1 LRRKGKNNPKGH
13 NETRGKI
20 NTCKTIHERDEKYP
34 NAKTSIE
41 YGHFEGDTIVGKARK
56 SAIVTLVEK
65 YSKYIVLLKASRKS
79 EDVKEAICKWL
90 SSLHKSC
97 ISTITFDRGKEFSK
111 WSDIEK
117 DSSVNIEIYFGD
129 PGSPGQRGLN
139 ENSNGIVRKD
149 LPKSTDLSAYSQE
162 ELNMINLL
170 ISVNGVGPKSAVA
183 MLGALSPSQLAL
195 AIATED
201 IKALSVG
208 QGIGKKIAQ
217 RIALELKD
225 KVGADTI
232 TTGVELVQKVDVATG
247 ERAEALSA
255 LMALGFTK
263 NEAENAIKAVFVNGM
278 ATEEIISKALKVVK

>member
-1 LRRKGKNNPKGH
+1 MISYVKGTVAYIGNDCIVVDNNGIGYNIQVSLSTASAVVMEK
-13 NETRGKI
+13 EVKI
-20 NTCKTIHERDEKYP
+20 YTYMN
-34 NAKTSIE
+34 
-41 YGHFEGDTIVGKARK
+41 
-56 SAIVTLVEK
+56 
-65 YSKYIVLLKASRKS
+65 
-79 EDVKEAICKWL
+79 VKENEL
-90 SSLHKSC
+90 SL
-97 ISTITFDRGKEFSK
+97 
-111 WSDIEK
+111 
-117 DSSVNIEIYFGD
+117 FGF
-129 PGSPGQRGLN
+129 LT
-139 ENSNGIVRKD
+139 K
-149 LPKSTDLSAYSQE
+149 E
-162 ELNMINLL
+162 ELNMFNLL
-170 ISVNGVGPKSAVA
+170 IGVNGVGPKSAVA

-232 TTGVELVQKVDVATG
+232 TTGVEIVQKVDVTTG

-263 NEAENAIKAVFVNGM
+263 NETENAIKAVFVNGM

>member
-1 LRRKGKNNPKGH
+1 MINYVKGTVAYIGNDCIVVDNNGIGYNIQVSLSTASAVVMEK
-13 NETRGKI
+13 EVKI
-20 NTCKTIHERDEKYP
+20 YTYMN
-34 NAKTSIE
+34 
-41 YGHFEGDTIVGKARK
+41 
-56 SAIVTLVEK
+56 
-65 YSKYIVLLKASRKS
+65 
-79 EDVKEAICKWL
+79 VKENEL
-90 SSLHKSC
+90 SL
-97 ISTITFDRGKEFSK
+97 
-111 WSDIEK
+111 
-117 DSSVNIEIYFGD
+117 FGF
-129 PGSPGQRGLN
+129 LT
-139 ENSNGIVRKD
+139 K
-149 LPKSTDLSAYSQE
+149 E
-162 ELNMINLL
+162 ELNMFNLL
-170 ISVNGVGPKSAVA
+170 IGVNGVGPKSAVA

-232 TTGVELVQKVDVATG
+232 TTGVEIVQKVDVTTG

>member
-1 LRRKGKNNPKGH
+1 MISYVKGTVAYIGNDCIDVDNNGIGYNIQVSLSTASAVVMEK
-13 NETRGKI
+13 EVKI
-20 NTCKTIHERDEKYP
+20 YTYMN
-34 NAKTSIE
+34 
-41 YGHFEGDTIVGKARK
+41 
-56 SAIVTLVEK
+56 
-65 YSKYIVLLKASRKS
+65 
-79 EDVKEAICKWL
+79 VKENEL
-90 SSLHKSC
+90 SL
-97 ISTITFDRGKEFSK
+97 
-111 WSDIEK
+111 
-117 DSSVNIEIYFGD
+117 FGF
-129 PGSPGQRGLN
+129 LT
-139 ENSNGIVRKD
+139 K
-149 LPKSTDLSAYSQE
+149 E
-162 ELNMINLL
+162 ELNMFNLL
-170 ISVNGVGPKSAVA
+170 IGVNGVGPKSAVA

-232 TTGVELVQKVDVATG
+232 TTGVEIVQKVDVTTG

>member
-1 LRRKGKNNPKGH
+1 MISYVKGTVAYIGNDCIVVDNNGIGYNIQVSPSTASAVVMEK
-13 NETRGKI
+13 EVKI
-20 NTCKTIHERDEKYP
+20 YTYMN
-34 NAKTSIE
+34 
-41 YGHFEGDTIVGKARK
+41 
-56 SAIVTLVEK
+56 
-65 YSKYIVLLKASRKS
+65 
-79 EDVKEAICKWL
+79 VKENEL
-90 SSLHKSC
+90 SL
-97 ISTITFDRGKEFSK
+97 
-111 WSDIEK
+111 
-117 DSSVNIEIYFGD
+117 FGFLTK
-129 PGSPGQRGLN
+129 G
-139 ENSNGIVRKD
+139 
-149 LPKSTDLSAYSQE
+149 
-162 ELNMINLL
+162 ELNMFNLL
-170 ISVNGVGPKSAVA
+170 IGVNGVGPKSAVA

-232 TTGVELVQKVDVATG
+232 NTGVEIVQKVDVTTG

>member
-1 LRRKGKNNPKGH
+1 MISYVKGTVAYIGNDCIVVDNNGIGY
-13 NETRGKI
+13 NIQVSSSTASAVVM
-20 NTCKTIHERDEKYP
+20 EKEVQIYTYM
-34 NAKTSIE
+34 N
-41 YGHFEGDTIVGKARK
+41 
-56 SAIVTLVEK
+56 
-65 YSKYIVLLKASRKS
+65 
-79 EDVKEAICKWL
+79 VKENEL
-90 SSLHKSC
+90 SL
-97 ISTITFDRGKEFSK
+97 
-111 WSDIEK
+111 
-117 DSSVNIEIYFGD
+117 FGF
-129 PGSPGQRGLN
+129 LT
-139 ENSNGIVRKD
+139 K
-149 LPKSTDLSAYSQE
+149 E
-162 ELNMINLL
+162 ELNMFNLL

-232 TTGVELVQKVDVATG
+232 STGIELVQKVDVATG

>member
-1 LRRKGKNNPKGH
+1 MISYVKGTVAYIENDCIVVDNNGIGYNIQVSPSTASAVVMEK
-13 NETRGKI
+13 EVKI
-20 NTCKTIHERDEKYP
+20 YTYMN
-34 NAKTSIE
+34 
-41 YGHFEGDTIVGKARK
+41 
-56 SAIVTLVEK
+56 
-65 YSKYIVLLKASRKS
+65 
-79 EDVKEAICKWL
+79 VKENEL
-90 SSLHKSC
+90 SL
-97 ISTITFDRGKEFSK
+97 
-111 WSDIEK
+111 
-117 DSSVNIEIYFGD
+117 FGF
-129 PGSPGQRGLN
+129 LT
-139 ENSNGIVRKD
+139 K
-149 LPKSTDLSAYSQE
+149 E
-162 ELNMINLL
+162 ELL
-170 ISVNGVGPKSAVA
+170 IGVNGVGPKSAVA
-183 MLGALSPSQLAL
+183 MLGALSPAQLAL

-232 TTGVELVQKVDVATG
+232 TTGVEIVQKVDVTTG

>member
-1 LRRKGKNNPKGH
+1 MISYVKGTVAYIGNDCIVVDNNGIGYNIQVSLSTASAVVMEK
-13 NETRGKI
+13 EVKI
-20 NTCKTIHERDEKYP
+20 YTYMN
-34 NAKTSIE
+34 
-41 YGHFEGDTIVGKARK
+41 
-56 SAIVTLVEK
+56 
-65 YSKYIVLLKASRKS
+65 
-79 EDVKEAICKWL
+79 VKENEL
-90 SSLHKSC
+90 SL
-97 ISTITFDRGKEFSK
+97 
-111 WSDIEK
+111 
-117 DSSVNIEIYFGD
+117 FGF
-129 PGSPGQRGLN
+129 LT
-139 ENSNGIVRKD
+139 K
-149 LPKSTDLSAYSQE
+149 E
-162 ELNMINLL
+162 ELNMFNLL
-170 ISVNGVGPKSAVA
+170 IGVNGVGPKSAVA

-195 AIATED
+195 AIVTED

-232 TTGVELVQKVDVATG
+232 TTGVEIVQKVDVTTG

>member
-1 LRRKGKNNPKGH
+1 MISYVKGTVAYIGNDCIVVDNNGIGY
-13 NETRGKI
+13 NIQVSSST
-20 NTCKTIHERDEKYP
+20 
-34 NAKTSIE
+34 A
-41 YGHFEGDTIVGKARK
+41 
-56 SAIVTLVEK
+56 SAVVMQKEVQIYT
-65 YSKYIVLLKASRKS
+65 YMN
-79 EDVKEAICKWL
+79 VKENEL
-90 SSLHKSC
+90 SL
-97 ISTITFDRGKEFSK
+97 
-111 WSDIEK
+111 
-117 DSSVNIEIYFGD
+117 FGF
-129 PGSPGQRGLN
+129 LT
-139 ENSNGIVRKD
+139 K
-149 LPKSTDLSAYSQE
+149 E
-162 ELNMINLL
+162 ELNMFNLL

>member
-1 LRRKGKNNPKGH
+1 MISYVKGTVAYIGNDCIVVDNNGIGYNIQVSLSTASAVVMEK
-13 NETRGKI
+13 EVKI
-20 NTCKTIHERDEKYP
+20 YTYMN
-34 NAKTSIE
+34 
-41 YGHFEGDTIVGKARK
+41 
-56 SAIVTLVEK
+56 
-65 YSKYIVLLKASRKS
+65 
-79 EDVKEAICKWL
+79 VKENEL
-90 SSLHKSC
+90 SL
-97 ISTITFDRGKEFSK
+97 
-111 WSDIEK
+111 
-117 DSSVNIEIYFGD
+117 FGF
-129 PGSPGQRGLN
+129 LT
-139 ENSNGIVRKD
+139 K
-149 LPKSTDLSAYSQE
+149 E
-162 ELNMINLL
+162 ELNMFNLL
-170 ISVNGVGPKSAVA
+170 IGVNGVGPKSAVA

-232 TTGVELVQKVDVATG
+232 TTGVEIVQKVDVTTG

-263 NEAENAIKAVFVNGM
+263 NESENAINAVFVNGI

>member
-1 LRRKGKNNPKGH
+1 MISYVKGTVAYIGNDCIVVDNNGIGY
-13 NETRGKI
+13 NIQVSLSTASAVVM
-20 NTCKTIHERDEKYP
+20 EKEVQIYTYM
-34 NAKTSIE
+34 N
-41 YGHFEGDTIVGKARK
+41 
-56 SAIVTLVEK
+56 
-65 YSKYIVLLKASRKS
+65 
-79 EDVKEAICKWL
+79 VKENEL
-90 SSLHKSC
+90 SL
-97 ISTITFDRGKEFSK
+97 
-111 WSDIEK
+111 
-117 DSSVNIEIYFGD
+117 FGF
-129 PGSPGQRGLN
+129 LT
-139 ENSNGIVRKD
+139 K
-149 LPKSTDLSAYSQE
+149 E
-162 ELNMINLL
+162 ELNMFNLL

>member
-1 LRRKGKNNPKGH
+1 MISYVKGTVAYIGNDCIVVDNNGIGYNIQVSSSTASAVVMEK
-13 NETRGKI
+13 EVKI
-20 NTCKTIHERDEKYP
+20 YTYMN
-34 NAKTSIE
+34 
-41 YGHFEGDTIVGKARK
+41 
-56 SAIVTLVEK
+56 
-65 YSKYIVLLKASRKS
+65 
-79 EDVKEAICKWL
+79 VKENEL
-90 SSLHKSC
+90 SL
-97 ISTITFDRGKEFSK
+97 
-111 WSDIEK
+111 
-117 DSSVNIEIYFGD
+117 FGF
-129 PGSPGQRGLN
+129 LT
-139 ENSNGIVRKD
+139 K
-149 LPKSTDLSAYSQE
+149 E
-162 ELNMINLL
+162 ELNMFNLL

-232 TTGVELVQKVDVATG
+232 TTGVELVQKVDVTTG

-263 NEAENAIKAVFVNGM
+263 NEAESAIKAVFVNGM

>member
-1 LRRKGKNNPKGH
+1 MISYVKGTVAYIGNDCIVVDNNGIGY
-13 NETRGKI
+13 NIQVSSSTASAVVM
-20 NTCKTIHERDEKYP
+20 EKEVQIYTYM
-34 NAKTSIE
+34 N
-41 YGHFEGDTIVGKARK
+41 
-56 SAIVTLVEK
+56 
-65 YSKYIVLLKASRKS
+65 
-79 EDVKEAICKWL
+79 VKENEL
-90 SSLHKSC
+90 SL
-97 ISTITFDRGKEFSK
+97 
-111 WSDIEK
+111 
-117 DSSVNIEIYFGD
+117 FGF
-129 PGSPGQRGLN
+129 LT
-139 ENSNGIVRKD
+139 K
-149 LPKSTDLSAYSQE
+149 E
-162 ELNMINLL
+162 ELNMFNLL

-201 IKALSVG
+201 IKALSGG

-232 TTGVELVQKVDVATG
+232 TTGDELVQKVDVATG

>member
-1 LRRKGKNNPKGH
+1 MISYVKGTVAYIGNDCIVVDNNGIGY
-13 NETRGKI
+13 NIQVSSSTASAVVM
-20 NTCKTIHERDEKYP
+20 EKEVQIYTYM
-34 NAKTSIE
+34 N
-41 YGHFEGDTIVGKARK
+41 
-56 SAIVTLVEK
+56 
-65 YSKYIVLLKASRKS
+65 
-79 EDVKEAICKWL
+79 VKENEL
-90 SSLHKSC
+90 SL
-97 ISTITFDRGKEFSK
+97 
-111 WSDIEK
+111 
-117 DSSVNIEIYFGD
+117 FGF
-129 PGSPGQRGLN
+129 LT
-139 ENSNGIVRKD
+139 K
-149 LPKSTDLSAYSQE
+149 E
-162 ELNMINLL
+162 ELNMFNLL

-201 IKALSVG
+201 IKALIVG

-232 TTGVELVQKVDVATG
+232 TTGVELVQKVDVTTG

>member
-1 LRRKGKNNPKGH
+1 MISYVKGTVAYIGNDCIVVDNNGIGY
-13 NETRGKI
+13 NIQVSSSTASAVVM
-20 NTCKTIHERDEKYP
+20 EKEVQIYTYM
-34 NAKTSIE
+34 N
-41 YGHFEGDTIVGKARK
+41 
-56 SAIVTLVEK
+56 
-65 YSKYIVLLKASRKS
+65 
-79 EDVKEAICKWL
+79 VKENEL
-90 SSLHKSC
+90 SL
-97 ISTITFDRGKEFSK
+97 
-111 WSDIEK
+111 
-117 DSSVNIEIYFGD
+117 FGF
-129 PGSPGQRGLN
+129 LT
-139 ENSNGIVRKD
+139 K
-149 LPKSTDLSAYSQE
+149 E
-162 ELNMINLL
+162 ELNMFNLL

-263 NEAENAIKAVFVNGM
+263 NETENAIKAFFVNGM

>member
-1 LRRKGKNNPKGH
+1 MISYVKGTVAYIGNDCIVVDNNGIGYNIQVSSSTASAVVMEKGVQIYTYM
-13 NETRGKI
+13 N
-20 NTCKTIHERDEKYP
+20 
-34 NAKTSIE
+34 
-41 YGHFEGDTIVGKARK
+41 
-56 SAIVTLVEK
+56 
-65 YSKYIVLLKASRKS
+65 
-79 EDVKEAICKWL
+79 VKENEL
-90 SSLHKSC
+90 SL
-97 ISTITFDRGKEFSK
+97 
-111 WSDIEK
+111 
-117 DSSVNIEIYFGD
+117 FGF
-129 PGSPGQRGLN
+129 LTN
-139 ENSNGIVRKD
+139 
-149 LPKSTDLSAYSQE
+149 E
-162 ELNMINLL
+162 ELNMFNLL

>member
-1 LRRKGKNNPKGH
+1 MISYVKGTVAYIGNDCIVVDNNGIGY
-13 NETRGKI
+13 NIQVSSSTASAVVM
-20 NTCKTIHERDEKYP
+20 EKEVQIYTYM
-34 NAKTSIE
+34 N
-41 YGHFEGDTIVGKARK
+41 
-56 SAIVTLVEK
+56 
-65 YSKYIVLLKASRKS
+65 
-79 EDVKEAICKWL
+79 VKENEL
-90 SSLHKSC
+90 SL
-97 ISTITFDRGKEFSK
+97 
-111 WSDIEK
+111 
-117 DSSVNIEIYFGD
+117 FGF
-129 PGSPGQRGLN
+129 LT
-139 ENSNGIVRKD
+139 K
-149 LPKSTDLSAYSQE
+149 E
-162 ELNMINLL
+162 ELNMFNLL

-255 LMALGFTK
+255 LVALGFTK

>member
-1 LRRKGKNNPKGH
+1 MISYVKGTVAYIGNDCIVVDNNGIGYNIQVSSSTASAVVMEKGVQIYTYM
-13 NETRGKI
+13 N
-20 NTCKTIHERDEKYP
+20 
-34 NAKTSIE
+34 
-41 YGHFEGDTIVGKARK
+41 
-56 SAIVTLVEK
+56 
-65 YSKYIVLLKASRKS
+65 
-79 EDVKEAICKWL
+79 VKENEL
-90 SSLHKSC
+90 SL
-97 ISTITFDRGKEFSK
+97 
-111 WSDIEK
+111 
-117 DSSVNIEIYFGD
+117 FGF
-129 PGSPGQRGLN
+129 LT
-139 ENSNGIVRKD
+139 K
-149 LPKSTDLSAYSQE
+149 E
-162 ELNMINLL
+162 ELNML

-232 TTGVELVQKVDVATG
+232 TTGVELVQKVDVTTG

>member
-1 LRRKGKNNPKGH
+1 MISYVKGTVAYIGNDCIVVDNNGIGY
-13 NETRGKI
+13 NIQVSSSTASAVVM
-20 NTCKTIHERDEKYP
+20 EKEVQIYTYM
-34 NAKTSIE
+34 N
-41 YGHFEGDTIVGKARK
+41 
-56 SAIVTLVEK
+56 
-65 YSKYIVLLKASRKS
+65 
-79 EDVKEAICKWL
+79 VKENEL
-90 SSLHKSC
+90 SL
-97 ISTITFDRGKEFSK
+97 
-111 WSDIEK
+111 
-117 DSSVNIEIYFGD
+117 FGF
-129 PGSPGQRGLN
+129 LT
-139 ENSNGIVRKD
+139 K
-149 LPKSTDLSAYSQE
+149 E
-162 ELNMINLL
+162 ELNMFNLL

-255 LMALGFTK
+255 LMAPGFTK

>member
-1 LRRKGKNNPKGH
+1 MISYVKGTVAYIGNDCIVVDNNGIGY
-13 NETRGKI
+13 NIQVSSSTASAVVM
-20 NTCKTIHERDEKYP
+20 EKEVQIYTYM
-34 NAKTSIE
+34 N
-41 YGHFEGDTIVGKARK
+41 
-56 SAIVTLVEK
+56 
-65 YSKYIVLLKASRKS
+65 
-79 EDVKEAICKWL
+79 VKENEL
-90 SSLHKSC
+90 SL
-97 ISTITFDRGKEFSK
+97 
-111 WSDIEK
+111 
-117 DSSVNIEIYFGD
+117 FGF
-129 PGSPGQRGLN
+129 LT
-139 ENSNGIVRKD
+139 K
-149 LPKSTDLSAYSQE
+149 E
-162 ELNMINLL
+162 ELNMFNLL

-232 TTGVELVQKVDVATG
+232 TTGVELVQKVDVTTG

>member
-1 LRRKGKNNPKGH
+1 MISYVKGTVAYIENDCIVVDNNGIGY
-13 NETRGKI
+13 NIQVSSSTASAVVM
-20 NTCKTIHERDEKYP
+20 EKEVQIYTYM
-34 NAKTSIE
+34 N
-41 YGHFEGDTIVGKARK
+41 
-56 SAIVTLVEK
+56 
-65 YSKYIVLLKASRKS
+65 
-79 EDVKEAICKWL
+79 VKENEL
-90 SSLHKSC
+90 SL
-97 ISTITFDRGKEFSK
+97 
-111 WSDIEK
+111 
-117 DSSVNIEIYFGD
+117 FGF
-129 PGSPGQRGLN
+129 LT
-139 ENSNGIVRKD
+139 K
-149 LPKSTDLSAYSQE
+149 E
-162 ELNMINLL
+162 ELNMFNLL
-170 ISVNGVGPKSAVA
+170 IGVNGVGPKSAVA
-183 MLGALSPSQLAL
+183 MLGALSPAQLAL

-232 TTGVELVQKVDVATG
+232 TTGVEIVQKVDVTTG

>member
-1 LRRKGKNNPKGH
+1 MISYVKGTVAYIGNDCIVVDNNGIGY
-13 NETRGKI
+13 NIQVSSSTASAVVM
-20 NTCKTIHERDEKYP
+20 EKEVQIYTYM
-34 NAKTSIE
+34 N
-41 YGHFEGDTIVGKARK
+41 
-56 SAIVTLVEK
+56 
-65 YSKYIVLLKASRKS
+65 
-79 EDVKEAICKWL
+79 VKENEL
-90 SSLHKSC
+90 SL
-97 ISTITFDRGKEFSK
+97 
-111 WSDIEK
+111 
-117 DSSVNIEIYFGD
+117 FGF
-129 PGSPGQRGLN
+129 LT
-139 ENSNGIVRKD
+139 K
-149 LPKSTDLSAYSQE
+149 E
-162 ELNMINLL
+162 ELNMFNLL

-225 KVGADTI
+225 KVGVDTI

>member
-1 LRRKGKNNPKGH
+1 MISYVKGTVAYIGNDCIVVDNNGIGY
-13 NETRGKI
+13 NIQVSSSTASAVVM
-20 NTCKTIHERDEKYP
+20 EKEVQIYTYM
-34 NAKTSIE
+34 N
-41 YGHFEGDTIVGKARK
+41 
-56 SAIVTLVEK
+56 
-65 YSKYIVLLKASRKS
+65 
-79 EDVKEAICKWL
+79 VKENEL
-90 SSLHKSC
+90 SL
-97 ISTITFDRGKEFSK
+97 
-111 WSDIEK
+111 
-117 DSSVNIEIYFGD
+117 FGF
-129 PGSPGQRGLN
+129 LT
-139 ENSNGIVRKD
+139 K
-149 LPKSTDLSAYSQE
+149 E
-162 ELNMINLL
+162 ELNMFNLL

-232 TTGVELVQKVDVATG
+232 TTGIELVQKVDVATG

>member
-1 LRRKGKNNPKGH
+1 MISYVKGTVAYIGNDCIVVDNNGIGY
-13 NETRGKI
+13 NIQVSSSTASAVVM
-20 NTCKTIHERDEKYP
+20 EKEVQIYTYM
-34 NAKTSIE
+34 N
-41 YGHFEGDTIVGKARK
+41 
-56 SAIVTLVEK
+56 
-65 YSKYIVLLKASRKS
+65 
-79 EDVKEAICKWL
+79 VKENEL
-90 SSLHKSC
+90 SL
-97 ISTITFDRGKEFSK
+97 
-111 WSDIEK
+111 
-117 DSSVNIEIYFGD
+117 FGF
-129 PGSPGQRGLN
+129 LT
-139 ENSNGIVRKD
+139 K
-149 LPKSTDLSAYSQE
+149 E
-162 ELNMINLL
+162 ELNMFNLL

-263 NEAENAIKAVFVNGM
+263 NEAENAIKAVFANGM
-278 ATEEIISKALKVVK
+278 ETEEIISKALKVVK

>member
-1 LRRKGKNNPKGH
+1 MISYVKGTVAYIGNDCIVVDNNGIGY
-13 NETRGKI
+13 NIQVSSST
-20 NTCKTIHERDEKYP
+20 
-34 NAKTSIE
+34 
-41 YGHFEGDTIVGKARK
+41 ARQRSHSCRTK
-56 SAIVTLVEK
+56 K
-65 YSKYIVLLKASRKS
+65 KPS
-79 EDVKEAICKWL
+79 EVQIYTYMNVKENEL
-90 SSLHKSC
+90 SL
-97 ISTITFDRGKEFSK
+97 
-111 WSDIEK
+111 
-117 DSSVNIEIYFGD
+117 FGF
-129 PGSPGQRGLN
+129 LT
-139 ENSNGIVRKD
+139 K
-149 LPKSTDLSAYSQE
+149 E
-162 ELNMINLL
+162 ELNMFNLL

>member
-1 LRRKGKNNPKGH
+1 MISYVKGTVAYIGNDCIVVDNNGIGYNIQVSSSTASAVMEKGVQIYTYM
-13 NETRGKI
+13 N
-20 NTCKTIHERDEKYP
+20 
-34 NAKTSIE
+34 
-41 YGHFEGDTIVGKARK
+41 
-56 SAIVTLVEK
+56 
-65 YSKYIVLLKASRKS
+65 
-79 EDVKEAICKWL
+79 VKENEL
-90 SSLHKSC
+90 SL
-97 ISTITFDRGKEFSK
+97 
-111 WSDIEK
+111 
-117 DSSVNIEIYFGD
+117 FGF
-129 PGSPGQRGLN
+129 LT
-139 ENSNGIVRKD
+139 K
-149 LPKSTDLSAYSQE
+149 E
-162 ELNMINLL
+162 ELNMFNLL

>member
-1 LRRKGKNNPKGH
+1 MISYVKGAVAYIGNDCIVVDNNGIGY
-13 NETRGKI
+13 NIQVSSSTASAVVM
-20 NTCKTIHERDEKYP
+20 EKEVQIYTYM
-34 NAKTSIE
+34 N
-41 YGHFEGDTIVGKARK
+41 
-56 SAIVTLVEK
+56 
-65 YSKYIVLLKASRKS
+65 
-79 EDVKEAICKWL
+79 VKENEL
-90 SSLHKSC
+90 SL
-97 ISTITFDRGKEFSK
+97 
-111 WSDIEK
+111 
-117 DSSVNIEIYFGD
+117 FGF
-129 PGSPGQRGLN
+129 LT
-139 ENSNGIVRKD
+139 K
-149 LPKSTDLSAYSQE
+149 E
-162 ELNMINLL
+162 ELNMFNLL

>member
-1 LRRKGKNNPKGH
+1 MISYVKGTVAYIGNDCIVVDNNGIGY
-13 NETRGKI
+13 NIQVSSSTASAVVM
-20 NTCKTIHERDEKYP
+20 EKEVQIYTYM
-34 NAKTSIE
+34 N
-41 YGHFEGDTIVGKARK
+41 
-56 SAIVTLVEK
+56 
-65 YSKYIVLLKASRKS
+65 
-79 EDVKEAICKWL
+79 VKENEL
-90 SSLHKSC
+90 SL
-97 ISTITFDRGKEFSK
+97 
-111 WSDIEK
+111 
-117 DSSVNIEIYFGD
+117 FGF
-129 PGSPGQRGLN
+129 LT
-139 ENSNGIVRKD
+139 K
-149 LPKSTDLSAYSQE
+149 E
-162 ELNMINLL
+162 ELNMFNLL

>member
-1 LRRKGKNNPKGH
+1 MISYVKGTVAYIGNDCIVVDNNGIGY
-13 NETRGKI
+13 NIQVSSSTASAVVM
-20 NTCKTIHERDEKYP
+20 EKEVQIYTYM
-34 NAKTSIE
+34 N
-41 YGHFEGDTIVGKARK
+41 
-56 SAIVTLVEK
+56 
-65 YSKYIVLLKASRKS
+65 
-79 EDVKEAICKWL
+79 VKENEL
-90 SSLHKSC
+90 SL
-97 ISTITFDRGKEFSK
+97 
-111 WSDIEK
+111 
-117 DSSVNIEIYFGD
+117 FGF
-129 PGSPGQRGLN
+129 LT
-139 ENSNGIVRKD
+139 K
-149 LPKSTDLSAYSQE
+149 E
-162 ELNMINLL
+162 ELNMFNLL

-278 ATEEIISKALKVVK
+278 ATEEIISKALNVVK

>member
-1 LRRKGKNNPKGH
+1 MISYVKGTVAYIGNDCIVVDNNGIGY
-13 NETRGKI
+13 NIQVSSSTASAVVM
-20 NTCKTIHERDEKYP
+20 EKEVQIYTYM
-34 NAKTSIE
+34 N
-41 YGHFEGDTIVGKARK
+41 
-56 SAIVTLVEK
+56 
-65 YSKYIVLLKASRKS
+65 
-79 EDVKEAICKWL
+79 VKENEL
-90 SSLHKSC
+90 SL
-97 ISTITFDRGKEFSK
+97 
-111 WSDIEK
+111 
-117 DSSVNIEIYFGD
+117 FGF
-129 PGSPGQRGLN
+129 LT
-139 ENSNGIVRKD
+139 K
-149 LPKSTDLSAYSQE
+149 E
-162 ELNMINLL
+162 ELNMFNLL

-232 TTGVELVQKVDVATG
+232 TTGIELVQKVDVATG

-278 ATEEIISKALKVVK
+278 ATEEIISNALKVVK

>member
-1 LRRKGKNNPKGH
+1 MISYVKGTVAYIGNDCIVVDNNGIGY
-13 NETRGKI
+13 NIQVSSSTASAVVM
-20 NTCKTIHERDEKYP
+20 EKEVQIYTYM
-34 NAKTSIE
+34 N
-41 YGHFEGDTIVGKARK
+41 
-56 SAIVTLVEK
+56 
-65 YSKYIVLLKASRKS
+65 
-79 EDVKEAICKWL
+79 VKENEL
-90 SSLHKSC
+90 SL
-97 ISTITFDRGKEFSK
+97 
-111 WSDIEK
+111 
-117 DSSVNIEIYFGD
+117 FGF
-129 PGSPGQRGLN
+129 LT
-139 ENSNGIVRKD
+139 K
-149 LPKSTDLSAYSQE
+149 E
-162 ELNMINLL
+162 ELNMFNLL

-195 AIATED
+195 AIATEN

>member
-1 LRRKGKNNPKGH
+1 MISYVKGTVAYIGNDCIVVDNNGIGY
-13 NETRGKI
+13 NIQVSSSTASAVVM
-20 NTCKTIHERDEKYP
+20 EKEVHIYTYM
-34 NAKTSIE
+34 N
-41 YGHFEGDTIVGKARK
+41 
-56 SAIVTLVEK
+56 
-65 YSKYIVLLKASRKS
+65 
-79 EDVKEAICKWL
+79 VKENEL
-90 SSLHKSC
+90 SL
-97 ISTITFDRGKEFSK
+97 
-111 WSDIEK
+111 
-117 DSSVNIEIYFGD
+117 FGF
-129 PGSPGQRGLN
+129 LT
-139 ENSNGIVRKD
+139 K
-149 LPKSTDLSAYSQE
+149 E
-162 ELNMINLL
+162 ELNMFNLL

-232 TTGVELVQKVDVATG
+232 TTGVELVQKVDVTTG

>member
-1 LRRKGKNNPKGH
+1 MISYVKGTVAYMGNDCIVVDNNGIGY
-13 NETRGKI
+13 NIQVSSSTASAVVM
-20 NTCKTIHERDEKYP
+20 EKEVQIYTYM
-34 NAKTSIE
+34 N
-41 YGHFEGDTIVGKARK
+41 
-56 SAIVTLVEK
+56 
-65 YSKYIVLLKASRKS
+65 
-79 EDVKEAICKWL
+79 VKENEL
-90 SSLHKSC
+90 SL
-97 ISTITFDRGKEFSK
+97 
-111 WSDIEK
+111 
-117 DSSVNIEIYFGD
+117 FGF
-129 PGSPGQRGLN
+129 LT
-139 ENSNGIVRKD
+139 K
-149 LPKSTDLSAYSQE
+149 E
-162 ELNMINLL
+162 ELNMFNLL

-232 TTGVELVQKVDVATG
+232 TTGVELVQKVDVTTG

>member
-1 LRRKGKNNPKGH
+1 MISYVKGTVAYIGNDCIVVDNSGIGYNIQVSPSTASAVVMEK
-13 NETRGKI
+13 EVKI
-20 NTCKTIHERDEKYP
+20 YTYMN
-34 NAKTSIE
+34 
-41 YGHFEGDTIVGKARK
+41 
-56 SAIVTLVEK
+56 
-65 YSKYIVLLKASRKS
+65 
-79 EDVKEAICKWL
+79 VKENEL
-90 SSLHKSC
+90 SL
-97 ISTITFDRGKEFSK
+97 
-111 WSDIEK
+111 
-117 DSSVNIEIYFGD
+117 FGF
-129 PGSPGQRGLN
+129 LT
-139 ENSNGIVRKD
+139 K
-149 LPKSTDLSAYSQE
+149 E
-162 ELNMINLL
+162 ELNMFNLL
-170 ISVNGVGPKSAVA
+170 IGVNGVGPKSAVA
-183 MLGALSPSQLAL
+183 MLGALSPAQLAL

-232 TTGVELVQKVDVATG
+232 TTGVEIVQKVDVTTG